1 MNNCCEHEN
10 KRDLE
15 KYCSDNMQ
23 EFNEQCQGFTK
34 HNRNSNLLTLLSES
48 PNIEVSFQG
57 LKRKLGWHQEIL
69 SRTLKRLEKDGIV
82 LRTSSGSY
90 RLINHPHLQN
100 FLNHGMFQEGG
111 IPVTQLWI
119 PPNLNSNIIISKI
132 KNTWF
137 GNWRWY
143 SYKEGKSEK
152 ILTWISDD
160 GLIWINLKFRDNA
173 MFIEAGPVGIVGREK
188 CIYSGYELL
197 KRLMQVF
204 NNKISEPKKILQ
216 PN

>member
-1 MNNCCEHEN
+1 MNNCCQQES
-10 KRDLE
+10 KSDF
-15 KYCSDNMQ
+15 KKFCSDSMK
-23 EFNEQCQGFTK
+23 EFNESFHGLDTQ
-34 HNRNSNLLTLLSES
+34 NRNSHLLTLLCES

-82 LRTSSGSY
+82 FKTTSGSY
-90 RLINHPHLQN
+90 KLITSPHFQN
-100 FLNHGMFQEGG
+100 FQSHEMFQGG
-111 IPVTQLWI
+111 IPITQLWI
-119 PPNLNSNIIISKI
+119 PSNLNSNIIISKL

-143 SYKEGKSEK
+143 SYKETKSEK
-152 ILTWISDD
+152 ILTWISEE
-160 GLIWINLKFRDNA
+160 GNIWINLKIRDNA

-197 KRLMQVF
+197 KRLMQIF
-204 NNKISEPKKILQ
+204 NNKISEPNKILQ
-216 PN
+216 HN